1 MEGTFQIK
9 EGLGVFWRSA
19 ETLQIGLD
27 PRVGVVIEDLTP
39 AEQDLVAR
47 LSDPMTAPELD
58 AFARRHRLR
67 PTRVERIL
75 SMLERADVLRDG
87 RLAPSSP
94 LSSSCVR
101 IESLDPLGVAI
112 GLTLARSGVG
122 SVVFDDPSPVAAS
135 DHPALSRRGAGQRRD
150 RAFLTVLRSAAP
162 GIRTH
167 GEPDAAVVTGSRLID
182 PRRTYGL
189 CDERTPHLLAWVEE
203 VDACVGPLVEP
214 GAGACAA
221 CAYHAR
227 CEADGA
233 WANLASQAALARPIG
248 PTPAV
253 RDLASALGARAVM
266 GFLEGAGNTLHDVQ
280 WRGAPGGCRRGR
292 RRRTWSR
299 CPPTLRADASA
310 TGSTPPTGR
319 ESQAAAPR
327 IDVTPRIRG
336 RPPGRPPPTR
346 RASWR
351 PRL

>member
-47 LSDPMTAPELD
+47 LSGPMTAPELD

-162 GIRTH
+162 AFART
-167 GEPDAAVVTGSRLID
+167 
-182 PRRTYGL
+182 
-189 CDERTPHLLAWVEE
+189 
-203 VDACVGPLVEP
+203 
-214 GAGACAA
+214 
-221 CAYHAR
+221 
-227 CEADGA
+227 
-233 WANLASQAALARPIG
+233 AS
-248 PTPAV
+248 PTP
-253 RDLASALGARAVM
+253 R
-266 GFLEGAGNTLHDVQ
+266 
-280 WRGAPGGCRRGR
+280 W
-292 RRRTWSR
+292 
-299 CPPTLRADASA
+299 
-310 TGSTPPTGR
+310 
-319 ESQAAAPR
+319 
-327 IDVTPRIRG
+327 
-336 RPPGRPPPTR
+336 
-346 RASWR
+346 
-351 PRL
+351 